1 MLAVSLISSTTILG
15 IALGLVCL
23 CFAGYVITQQ
33 RGGPAVT
40 AGPASSALTEQALD
54 IAQKAY
60 AEKLGFFSGFFRAIA
75 ARDKAKLDEAI
86 MKLRILFE
94 DGQTFGILLESFT
107 YEQVKVILADPERRM
122 KLLRFVSSNGNVVIS
137 TPSAPTVPAA
147 SGTV

>member
-1 MLAVSLISSTTILG
+1 MLSVSLISSTTILG
-15 IALGLVCL
+15 VALGLVCL
-23 CFAGYVITQQ
+23 FFAAYVIMQQ
-33 RGGPAVT
+33 RGGGVVAQPVN
-40 AGPASSALTEQALD
+40 SALTEQALD

>member
-23 CFAGYVITQQ
+23 CFAAYVITQH
-33 RGGPAVT
+33 RGGPVVA

-60 AEKLGFFSGFFRAIA
+60 AEKLGFLSGFFRAIA
-75 ARDKAKLDEAI
+75 ARDKTKLDESI

-107 YEQVKVILADPERRM
+107 YEQVKVILADPERRV
-122 KLLRFVSSNGNVVIS
+122 KLLRFVSSNGNVVI
-137 TPSAPTVPAA
+137 TVPSVPAVPGA